1 MPDILCI
8 SDIHN
13 PKNIYTPEIYLKIHV
28 VINSL
33 EGNMD
38 YENAIEIKNLTKKYD
53 GFTLDGISF
62 DVPKGS
68 IMGFIGQNGAGKTTT
83 INSLLNI
90 INWDSGEIRLLGKEM
105 PAHEFE
111 VKEKISAV
119 FDILPFNDDLSA
131 KQLSKIMKGIW
142 KEWNDDTFN
151 SYLERFQLPYKK
163 KFGKF
168 SKGMKMK
175 LQIAAGL
182 SHNAK
187 LLIMDEATTGLD
199 PVVRNE
205 ILDIFLE
212 YLQDEDKSILMSS
225 HITSDLEKI
234 ADRVTFI
241 DKGKILITGIK
252 DEILENHG
260 VVKVSKKDFKDFERE
275 DYISARV
282 TDFGVDVMV
291 NDRFKAEK
299 KFSGAVIDRT
309 NLEEIMLFYVNQSK
323 GQWN

>member
-1 MPDILCI
+1 
-8 SDIHN
+8 
-13 PKNIYTPEIYLKIHV
+13 
-28 VINSL
+28 
-33 EGNMD
+33 MD
-38 YENAIEIKNLTKKYD
+38 YANAIEIRGLTKKYD
-53 GFTLDGISF
+53 GFTLDNISF

-83 INSLLNI
+83 INSILNVI
-90 INWDSGEIRLLGKEM
+90 RWDSGEIKLLGCDMPQDETKAKEQ
-105 PAHEFE
+105 
-111 VKEKISAV
+111 ISAI
-119 FDILPFNDDLSA
+119 FDVLPFNEDMSA
-131 KQLSKIMKGIW
+131 YHLNKVMRGIW
-142 KEWNDDTFN
+142 KEWNPEVFAEYLDRFN
-151 SYLERFQLPYKK
+151 LPVKK
-163 KFGKF
+163 KFAKF

-212 YLQDEDKSILMSS
+212 YLQDESNSILMSS

-241 DKGKILITGIK
+241 DNGRVLLTGIK
-252 DEILENHG
+252 DEILDNHG
-260 VVKVSKKDFKDFERE
+260 MVKCSKKDFKDFLRE

-282 TDFGVDVMV
+282 TDFGVEMLVD
-291 NDRFKAEK
+291 DRSNIAK
-299 KFSGAVIDRT
+299 KYSGAVIDKVS
-309 NLEEIMLFYVNQSK
+309 LEEIMLFYVNRNNTS
-323 GQWN
+323 NSF

>member
-1 MPDILCI
+1 
-8 SDIHN
+8 
-13 PKNIYTPEIYLKIHV
+13 
-28 VINSL
+28 
-33 EGNMD
+33 MD

-53 GFTLDGISF
+53 GFTLDNISF

-83 INSLLNI
+83 INSILNI
-90 INWDSGEIRLLGKEM
+90 LKWDSGEIRLLGKDM
-105 PAHEFE
+105 PEHEYE
-111 VKEKISAV
+111 VKEEIAAI
-119 FDILPFNDDLSA
+119 FDVLPFNDDLSA

-142 KEWNDDTFN
+142 KEWDEECFEK
-151 SYLERFQLPYKK
+151 YLERFQLPYKK
-163 KFGKF
+163 KFGQF

-175 LQIAAGL
+175 FQIAAGL

-241 DKGKILITGIK
+241 DKGKILLTGIK
-252 DEILENHG
+252 DEILDNHG
-260 VVKVSKKDFKDFERE
+260 LVKVSKKDFKNFERE

-291 NDRFKAEK
+291 NDRFMAEK